1 MSLAVPHEERAV
13 PKISNEPS
21 LMSPKKPKKKKKKI
35 SSKSQRILAQ
45 FFLRILKI
53 GF

>member
-1 MSLAVPHEERAV
+1 MSLAVPHEEGAV

-21 LMSPKKPKKKKKKI
+21 LMSPKKPKKKKKI

-45 FFLRILKI
+45 FFLRIFKI